1 MGIYLSVYKDNKETK
16 MKFKCLQSG
25 VVIEFVQE
33 QDIKTTLENPAYE
46 VYEEPVVVAKKEV
59 KKPVVDTVEE

>member
-1 MGIYLSVYKDNKETK
+1 

-33 QDIKTTLENPAYE
+33 QDIKTTLDNPAYE
-46 VYEEPVVVAKKEV
+46 VYEEPVVAPKKETKKVEV
-59 KKPVVDTVEE
+59 KEDTVEE

>member
-1 MGIYLSVYKDNKETK
+1 

-33 QDIKTTLENPAYE
+33 QDIKSTLSNPAYE
-46 VYEEPVVVAKKEV
+46 VYEEVVQKKETKKVEV
-59 KKPVVDTVEE
+59 KADTVEE

>member
-1 MGIYLSVYKDNKETK
+1 
-16 MKFKCLQSG
+16 MKFKCIQSG

-46 VYEEPVVVAKKEV
+46 EYVEVV
-59 KKPVVDTVEE
+59 KPVKEEKVVKPVKE

>member
-1 MGIYLSVYKDNKETK
+1 

-46 VYEEPVVVAKKEV
+46 VYQEPVAAPKATKKVEV
-59 KKPVVDTVEE
+59 KEDTVEE

>member
-1 MGIYLSVYKDNKETK
+1 

-33 QDIKTTLENPAYE
+33 QDIKSTLSNPAYE
-46 VYEEPVVVAKKEV
+46 VYEEVVAPKKETKKVEV
-59 KKPVVDTVEE
+59 KEDTVEE

>member
-1 MGIYLSVYKDNKETK
+1 
-16 MKFKCLQSG
+16 MKFKCVQSG

-46 VYEEPVVVAKKEV
+46 VYQEPVVAPKVTKKVEV
-59 KKPVVDTVEE
+59 KEEE

>member
-1 MGIYLSVYKDNKETK
+1 MGIYPSVYKDNKETK

-46 VYEEPVVVAKKEV
+46 VYEEVTPKKEI

>member
-1 MGIYLSVYKDNKETK
+1 

-25 VVIEFVQE
+25 VVIEFTQE

-46 VYEEPVVVAKKEV
+46 VYEEPVVAPKKESKKVEV
-59 KKPVVDTVEE
+59 KEEE